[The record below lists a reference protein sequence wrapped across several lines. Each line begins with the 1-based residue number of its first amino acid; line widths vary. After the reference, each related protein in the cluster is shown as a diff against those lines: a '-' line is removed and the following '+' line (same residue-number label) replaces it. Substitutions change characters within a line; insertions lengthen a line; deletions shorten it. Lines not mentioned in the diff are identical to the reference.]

1 MGRASKIFLEGI
13 AKSGRAHRILRGR
26 VEDVEQDTFRSLNRR
41 LTAFAVRLF
50 AEHGMSGADVVI
62 SGTGIS
68 AEDLAGK
75 ILVEYCEGKI
85 KHHPSRGS
93 LITLLCTGIRN
104 DFYDALSK
112 ASHDRETVPDE
123 GDGKIDDE
131 PTGDK
136 ALAAYPDPNTTDP
149 AFGLDEQKYQEHV
162 LSYFADEPELREVC
176 EAVLCLGLYRPSE
189 IAECLSI
196 SVNEFHNRKKKLRL
210 RLVKY
215 GIVRLGRNAKE
226 IRSTRSKK

>member
-1 MGRASKIFLEGI
+1 
-13 AKSGRAHRILRGR
+13 
-26 VEDVEQDTFRSLNRR
+26 VEQETFRSLNRR
-41 LTAFAVRLF
+41 LTAFALRLF
-50 AEHGMSGADVVI
+50 AEHGMRGADAVI

-123 GDGKIDDE
+123 GDGKSDSDPVGE
-131 PTGDK
+131 K
-136 ALAAYPDPNTTDP
+136 ALAAYPDPNATNP
-149 AFGLDEQKYQEHV
+149 AFWLDEQKYQERV
-162 LSYFADEPELREVC
+162 LCYFDDEPELREVC
-176 EAVLCLGLYRPSE
+176 EAVFYLGLRQPAE
-189 IAECLSI
+189 IADCLSI

-210 RLVKY
+210 RLIKY
-215 GIVRLGRNAKE
+215 GIVRLDRNAKE
-226 IRSTRSKK
+226 IKSRRSKK

>member
-1 MGRASKIFLEGI
+1 
-13 AKSGRAHRILRGR
+13 
-26 VEDVEQDTFRSLNRR
+26 VEQDTFRSLNRR
-41 LTAFAVRLF
+41 LTAFALRLF
-50 AEHGMSGADVVI
+50 AEHGLSGADAII

-68 AEDLAGK
+68 AEDLVGK

-123 GDGKIDDE
+123 GDRKSDGDSV
-131 PTGDK
+131 GDK
-136 ALAAYPDPNTTDP
+136 ALAAYPDPNATDP
-149 AFGLDEQKYQEHV
+149 TFGLDEQKYQERV
-162 LSYFADEPELREVC
+162 LSYFADEVELREVC
-176 EAVLCLGLYRPSE
+176 EAVFYLGLRKPAEIADCLG
-189 IAECLSI
+189 I
-196 SVNEFHNRKKKLRL
+196 SVNEFHNHKKKLRL

-215 GIVRLGRNAKE
+215 GIVRLDRNAKE
-226 IRSTRSKK
+226 TKSGRSKK